1 MKWAAVLISP
11 MQIVLLR
18 VLFGFLPILVLALSL
33 RALRIKDLRHWR
45 HFVVMS
51 ILATAFYYYAFA
63 KGTALLPSSIAGML
77 SGAIPLSTF
86 VLTALFLKQE
96 PVTGRKVVGV
106 VSGFLGVLLIARP
119 WSTGAGSLDLWGVG
133 YMILG
138 SLSLGSSFVYARRF
152 MADLEISPLA
162 LSTYQ
167 VGFAL
172 CILTVVTP
180 YSGLSNIGQ
189 SAVALTGLILG
200 LGLLGTGLPMSFTT
214 ISSSGWVLCKLR
226 R

>member
-1 MKWAAVLISP
+1 
-11 MQIVLLR
+11 
-18 VLFGFLPILVLALSL
+18 
-33 RALRIKDLRHWR
+33 
-45 HFVVMS
+45 
-51 ILATAFYYYAFA
+51 
-63 KGTALLPSSIAGML
+63 ML

-96 PVTGRKVVGV
+96 PVTGRKIVGV
-106 VSGFLGVLLIARP
+106 VLGFLGVLLIARP
-119 WSTGAGSLDLWGVG
+119 WSTGAGRLDLRGVG

-172 CILTVVTP
+172 CILTAVTP
-180 YSGLSNIGQ
+180 YSGLSDIGQ
-189 SAVALTGLILG
+189 SAVALSGLILG
-200 LGLLGTGLPMSFTT
+200 LGLLGTGIAYVLYYYLTT
-214 ISSSGWVLCKLR
+214 ISSSGWVLCRLR
-226 R
+226 Q